1 MQKICFHNEIRKK
14 ILILQEFQKIM
25 DLLPLKLADT
35 TGLRYNNLSILE
47 HIGSTFF
54 EVKNF
59 TANEM
64 CVVLRKFAVS
74 E

>member
-1 MQKICFHNEIRKK
+1 
-14 ILILQEFQKIM
+14 M
-25 DLLPLKLADT
+25 DLLLLKLADT
-35 TGLRYNNLSILE
+35 TGLGYNKVVILE

-54 EVKNF
+54 EVKSF

-64 CVVLRKFAVS
+64 CAVRRRFAVS

>member
-1 MQKICFHNEIRKK
+1 
-14 ILILQEFQKIM
+14 M
-25 DLLPLKLADT
+25 DLLSLKLADT

-54 EVKNF
+54 EVKSF

-64 CVVLRKFAVS
+64 CAVLRKFAVS

>member
-1 MQKICFHNEIRKK
+1 
-14 ILILQEFQKIM
+14 M

-35 TGLRYNNLSILE
+35 TALRYNKVAILE
-47 HIGSTFF
+47 HIESTFF
-54 EVKNF
+54 EVKSF

-64 CVVLRKFAVS
+64 CAVLRKFAVS